1 MLTLAITYQFVY
13 TVPMDAVARALVE
26 PNRREILRLVRDE
39 EHTVSEIATHFEIS
53 RPAISQHLRVLEE
66 AELVTMRPE
75 GTRRWY
81 RARPEG
87 LGELRGWIEG
97 FWSAQLVDLKREVE
111 QEMWR
116 RRRTTDDSQEET
128 KP

>member
-1 MLTLAITYQFVY
+1 
-13 TVPMDAVARALVE
+13 MDAVARALVE

-39 EHTVSEIATHFEIS
+39 ERTVGEIAEHFDVS
-53 RPAISQHLRVLEE
+53 RPAISQHLKVLEE
-66 AELVTMRPE
+66 AELVTIRPE

-87 LGELRGWIEG
+87 LGELRGWIEE
-97 FWSAQLVDLKREVE
+97 FWAAQLVDLKREVE

-116 RRRTTDDSQEET
+116 RKRTADDNNEENNR
-128 KP
+128 

>member
-1 MLTLAITYQFVY
+1 
-13 TVPMDAVARALVE
+13 MDAVARALVE

-39 EHTVSEIATHFEIS
+39 ERTAGEIAEHFSIS
-53 RPAISQHLRVLEE
+53 RPAVSQHLRVLEE
-66 AELVTMRPE
+66 ADLVTIRPE

-87 LGELRGWIEG
+87 LDELRSWIEE
-97 FWSAQLVDLKREVE
+97 FWSSQLVDLKREVE

-116 RRRTTDDSQEET
+116 RRGAARTTPKGATRE
-128 KP
+128 

>member
-1 MLTLAITYQFVY
+1 MTYGFVY
-13 TVPMDAVARALVE
+13 TVHMEAVAKALVE

-39 EHTVSEIATHFEIS
+39 EHTVSDIAKHFDIS

-87 LGELRGWIEG
+87 LNELRSWIEE
-97 FWSAQLVDLKREVE
+97 FWSTQLVDLKREVE

-116 RRRTTDDSQEET
+116 RRTPESDTEET
-128 KP
+128 QP

>member
-1 MLTLAITYQFVY
+1 
-13 TVPMDAVARALVE
+13 MDAVARALAE

-39 EHTVSEIATHFEIS
+39 ERTVGQIAENFTVS

-66 AELVTMRPE
+66 AELVTIRPE
-75 GTRRWY
+75 GTRRFY
-81 RARPEG
+81 RARPDG

-97 FWSAQLVDLKREVE
+97 FWSQQLVDLKREVE

-116 RRRTTDDSQEET
+116 RQKNDRQESNS
-128 KP
+128 